1 MWGARVLHVRRMTC
15 RSGMAFGVH
24 LTSPEANPD
33 YSVPLTQ
40 PQLQSML
47 EQPPTILNNLEPPT
61 QPPTQPPS
69 PRTPTRTPRTSAGRT
84 GIFLFPVVCARQLS
98 ELAGPR
104 SLGLAGGSL
113 GTITDLWPQ
122 PFRTQLQP
130 EARQQLG
137 AE

>member
-1 MWGARVLHVRRMTC
+1 MCVSWMTC
-15 RSGMAFGVH
+15 RSGMAFGVQ

-84 GIFLFPVVCARQLS
+84 GFPSSGRL
-98 ELAGPR
+98 R
-104 SLGLAGGSL
+104 SSAFRVGGSAKSWACRGSL